1 MCPNAPRGRCRR
13 HVLPRPSS
21 RARRVPHLPWTN
33 TPVPCRCNRHIGN
46 AFHLTALTN
55 IANSPWHGELLSA
68 RAGAD
73 KTTRCA
79 LTAAVHR
86 RSGGEVLLLAYR
98 GRPNGHLISGQVGV
112 NGAMIESPGCAL
124 RTDSKGSMS
133 RTAAS
138 DQPSVFIVPFSPT
151 SGHRTLKPAG
161 LIHRKYARVTWH
173 IANESPWREREA
185 AGHKPHTMRARPCLP
200 VINGARHE
208 RGHVVLIE
216 SDEPHGHRPVV
227 CED

>member
-1 MCPNAPRGRCRR
+1 MCPNAPTGRCRR

-33 TPVPCRCNRHIGN
+33 TPFPCRCNRHIGN

-124 RTDSKGSMS
+124 RTDSKGIDVADCRFRPAICVHRPFQPDIGPQDSKTC
-133 RTAAS
+133 RTH
-138 DQPSVFIVPFSPT
+138 SPGIRQ
-151 SGHRTLKPAG
+151 GHLA
-161 LIHRKYARVTWH
+161 H
-173 IANESPWREREA
+173 RER
-185 AGHKPHTMRARPCLP
+185 KSLARKRSGRTQTAHDE
-200 VINGARHE
+200 GASVSPSHQW
-208 RGHVVLIE
+208 G
-216 SDEPHGHRPVV
+216 SP
-227 CED
+227 

>member
-1 MCPNAPRGRCRR
+1 MCPTHRGVGVADTSFHDRAAGPDGFLTCRGQT
-13 HVLPRPSS
+13 RPF
-21 RARRVPHLPWTN
+21 L
-33 TPVPCRCNRHIGN
+33 
-46 AFHLTALTN
+46 
-55 IANSPWHGELLSA
+55 
-68 RAGAD
+68 AGAIG
-73 KTTRCA
+73 TSATPFISRRSPTSRTRRGTASCCPRRPARTRPPRCA
-79 LTAAVHR
+79 LTAAVRR

-161 LIHRKYARVTWH
+161 LIHREYARVTWH
-173 IANESPWREREA
+173 IANESPWREREV